1 MIRHFAGVAEIVED
15 FEAAVQFYRDT
26 LGLEVES
33 LSEGYATATIPGV
46 LHFGIWSRAEA
57 AEATYGSSDAAEH
70 VPLGFTIAFRGRQRN
85 RGSTASQKFRRG
97 SGSAHQDR
105 AVGTGNQPLH
115 NAQRRPL
122 RNCRNSLGAPHHA
135 ADVGRVGRCT
145 LTNPP
150 RHPSLRG
157 SLPPVSAPLSAS
169 RAIT

>member
-46 LHFGIWSRAEA
+46 LQLRNLVQRRSRASHLRQPRRRR
-57 AEATYGSSDAAEH
+57 TRSSWIH
-70 VPLGFTIAFRGRQRN
+70 HSLRGGQRN
-85 RGSTASQKFRRG
+85 RGSTASRQCCRQN
-97 SGSAHQDR
+97 SSAHQDR

-122 RNCRNSLGAPHHA
+122 RNCRNPLGAPHHSA
-135 ADVGRVGRCT
+135 NVSRVGRCT

-150 RHPSLRG
+150 RTRHCEARSHP
-157 SLPPVSAPLSAS
+157 
-169 RAIT
+169 